1 MGLTLRCCVQ
11 ILKLGLPNARYVYTI
26 PGAALVAFCRKS
38 LQGREGG
45 TSVGAPDVPA
55 MAAAAASLVGTRDFA
70 ALQSKGGRSTTV
82 RTLYRCDVT
91 GGAGGAS
98 LRVTA
103 EGDGFLYNMMRILVG
118 TLLEVGCGLRTLEET
133 QMLAPLAPAERAATE
148 QEPLRPTRA
157 MAGPTLPPFGLT
169 LEHVEYDA
177 VWSPQVSASINSAW
191 TVANGAD
198 SP

>member
-1 MGLTLRCCVQ
+1 M
-11 ILKLGLPNARYVYTI
+11 
-26 PGAALVAFCRKS
+26 
-38 LQGREGG
+38 
-45 TSVGAPDVPA
+45 
-55 MAAAAASLVGTRDFA
+55 
-70 ALQSKGGRSTTV
+70 
-82 RTLYRCDVT
+82 
-91 GGAGGAS
+91 
-98 LRVTA
+98 RVIA

-133 QMLAPLAPAERAATE
+133 QMLAPLAPKRAATE
-148 QEPLRPTRA
+148 QEPPRPTRA

-191 TVANGAD
+191 TVPNGAG